1 MINSLR
7 KRATVASVSL
17 AVMAAAIPVE
27 ATADAA
33 PTDRRKGTH
42 AAQWQATQLHKG
54 RIHNGEFDFDDWG
67 LTIDSAI
74 MLAADGTQRRS
85 IRRVTT
91 AIENNYFDEYV
102 TFGRS
107 KFAGPM
113 AKTLLA
119 AKVLDQPVRNFGNK
133 NLRKQVLGLV
143 ARHGKGFEF
152 GRLKDRAEN
161 DYSNTFTQA
170 YGVLGLARTGGVR
183 QAVVNYLGKQQCR
196 AGYFRLEET
205 AGQNCN
211 QADGRPDIDAT
222 ALAVQA
228 LVAARRSGAHVPAR
242 SVKEAARWLIKVQ
255 RRNGSFG
262 GGVSTAGA
270 NTNSTGLAAQ
280 ALALT
285 HRPRPQREAADWVSK
300 LQITSRRA
308 GDGPA
313 ARDIGAI
320 AYNTAALRDA
330 LDNGIRGTQRDQ
342 FRRATPMA
350 FFALVPKSYAT
361 ISAP

>member
-1 MINSLR
+1 M
-7 KRATVASVSL
+7 SL
-17 AVMAAAIPVE
+17 AMMAAAVPVE
-27 ATADAA
+27 ATVGAA

-42 AAQWQATQLHKG
+42 AAQWEATQLHQG
-54 RIHNGEFDFDDWG
+54 RIHNAEFDFDDWG
-67 LTIDSAI
+67 LTIDTAI
-74 MLAADGTQRRS
+74 MLASDGTKPAA
-85 IRRVTT
+85 INRVTK
-91 AIENNYFDEYV
+91 AIRNNYYESYA
-102 TFGRS
+102 TFGGD
-107 KFAGPM
+107 KFAGAM

-119 AKVLDQPVRNFGNK
+119 AEVLDQNVHKFGGR

-143 ARHGKGFEF
+143 VASGAGFEA
-152 GRLKDRAEN
+152 GRLRDTGAN

-183 QAVVNYLGKQQCR
+183 QSAVNYLKKQQCR
-196 AGYFRLEET
+196 AGFFRLDET
-205 AGQNCN
+205 AGKNCN
-211 QADGRPDIDAT
+211 QGNGQPDIDAT

-228 LVAARRSGAHVPAR
+228 LVAARRSGA
-242 SVKEAARWLIKVQ
+242 SVAGSDIKQAASWLVNVQ
-255 RRNGSFG
+255 RRNGSFS

-285 HRPRPQREAADWVSK
+285 NRDHARKMAADWVSSM
-300 LQITSRRA
+300 QITRARA
-308 GDGPA
+308 GNGPA

-320 AYNTAALRDA
+320 AYNRVAMRDV
-330 LDNGIRGTQRDQ
+330 LKTGIQGAERDQ

-350 FFALVPKSYAT
+350 FYAFVSQSFAA